1 MSDDFY
7 RQLVSGARR
16 GLIAALMRGAL
27 QCAAL
32 AYGLGVSLRNLA
44 YTWRL
49 RRAERA
55 GVPVI
60 SLGNLTAGGTGKTPL
75 AAFVARWFRTRGVR
89 VCLLSRGYGAA
100 PGAANDEALVLERQ
114 CPDVPHLQHPDR
126 LRSARIAVEE
136 LDAQLLI
143 LDDGFQ
149 HRRLAR
155 DLDVVLIDVLAPWG
169 YGRLLPRGLLR
180 ERRSGLRRADLVVL
194 TRVDQA
200 PTAAVQALEFQIARL
215 CPAAPIVSVAFV
227 PTRLVNASGNACE
240 LVELA
245 GQHVAAFCGI
255 GHPEA
260 FAMTLSQVG
269 LLPAAFRNYPDH
281 HLYTREDIDALRQWS
296 TSLPAQAL
304 VTTEKD
310 LVKIGVDRIGA
321 MPLWALEIEAR
332 VVSGAELLEKKL
344 AAVLSTVSDDRF
356 SAEES

>member
-1 MSDDFY
+1 MPDDFY
-7 RQLVSGARR
+7 RQLVSGSRR
-16 GLIAALMRGAL
+16 GPVSALLRGGL

-32 AYGLGVSLRNLA
+32 GYGLGVGLRNLA
-44 YTWRL
+44 YDVGL
-49 RRAERA
+49 RRVERA

-60 SLGNLTAGGTGKTPL
+60 SLGNITAGGTGKTPL

-100 PGAANDEALVLERQ
+100 RGAANDEALVLERQ

-126 LRSARIAVEE
+126 VRSARIAVEE
-136 LDAQLLI
+136 LGAQLLI

-149 HRRLAR
+149 HRRLDR

-180 ERRSGLRRADLVVL
+180 EPRSGLRRADVIVL
-194 TRVDQA
+194 TRVNQST
-200 PTAAVQALEFQIARL
+200 TAAVQALERQLAPL

-227 PTRLVNASGNACE
+227 PTRLVNASGDECE

-245 GQHVAAFCGI
+245 DLHLAAFCGI

-260 FAMTLSQVG
+260 FAMTLAQVG
-269 LLPAAFRNYPDH
+269 LLPADCRTYPDH
-281 HLYTREDIDALRQWS
+281 HRYAREDIDGLRQWS
-296 TSLPAQAL
+296 NSLQAQAL

-321 MPLWALEIEAR
+321 TPLWALEIEAR
-332 VVSGAELLEKKL
+332 VVSGEELLEKKL
-344 AAVLSTVSDDRF
+344 AAVLRTLPDVG
-356 SAEES
+356 SAAEQS